1 MVKAIFRKPAPSRH
15 WIVVG
20 AALITLAAHGLLF
33 GVIRY
38 EPERRPAAAPKSAG
52 VTLFN
57 PAVLTAGE
65 QAGFSR
71 WLSIHDPAL
80 MVRTDNDAG
89 YAAHHRMPVLHD
101 FSGNRPASTVQL
113 PERWLRKFRPLPLLG
128 GSPAPADLE
137 FLFVERESAGKIAP
151 AAARPPIVRD
161 ARNRELKLSRLS
173 LPMGRGAAH
182 PTVVACRR
190 VGNIVRQTLLE
201 SCGDDSLDDTALMA
215 LSRSAGELPEATTVT
230 IYWPEPPPA
239 DVREEK

>member
-1 MVKAIFRKPAPSRH
+1 MVKAVFRKPAPSRH

-33 GVIRY
+33 GLIRY
-38 EPERRPAAAPKSAG
+38 EPERRPAPAPESAG

-57 PAVLTAGE
+57 PAVLTEG
-65 QAGFSR
+65 QRTGFSR
-71 WLSIHDPAL
+71 WISIHDPAL

-89 YAAHHRMPVLHD
+89 YAAHHRVPVLHD

-113 PERWLRKFRPLPLLG
+113 PERRLRKFRPLPLLG

-137 FLFVERESAGKIAP
+137 FLFAERESARAVP
-151 AAARPPIVRD
+151 AAAQPPIVRD
-161 ARNRELKLSRLS
+161 ARNRRVKLSRLS
-173 LPMGRGAAH
+173 FPVGRGAAH
-182 PTVVACRR
+182 PTVIACRR
-190 VGNIVRQTLLE
+190 AGNIVRQTLLE

-230 IYWPEPPPA
+230 IYWPKPPPA